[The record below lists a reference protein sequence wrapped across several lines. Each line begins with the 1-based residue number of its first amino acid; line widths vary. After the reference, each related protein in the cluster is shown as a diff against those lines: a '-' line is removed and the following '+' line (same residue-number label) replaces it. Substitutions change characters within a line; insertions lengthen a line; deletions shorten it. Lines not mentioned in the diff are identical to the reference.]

1 MVRSR
6 WLSGLVVAT
15 ALMASGAAIG
25 GEPPDTH
32 QHDPNSPSDT
42 MMEQCMGAER
52 HRVAG
57 EVIDRMHGEGA
68 HDRMHQS
75 MDRMMGMMG
84 MMGGG
89 NTMGGQGGMMQ
100 PRGRRPSR

>member
-1 MVRSR
+1 MMRYR

-15 ALMASGAAIG
+15 ALIASGAAIG

-32 QHDPNSPSDT
+32 QHDPHSPSDI

-57 EVIDRMHGEGA
+57 EMIDRMHGEGA
-68 HDRMHQS
+68 QERMQHQS
-75 MDRMMGMMG
+75 MDRMMG

-100 PRGRRPSR
+100 PGGQRPSR